1 MAAHALSSSAETAPR
16 LAVGRV
22 SDEIYASLLGGAP
35 RVLKKKPVL
44 MLAPEELA
52 KAHLAIAM
60 GGAQIM
66 ESADDPVAVVRPRTP
81 SLLLGLAPV
90 DAPDD
95 WQPGFTTLA
104 EPDVGWEPT
113 PVDELPVAAEHPALG
128 DWSQDASAEDVWPE
142 DTRAAEAIPGSSP
155 DEQDGAITADL
166 PSIEHQLA
174 RMRHLT
180 QRPAEMTPEPEA
192 EPEPAPV
199 ALFELDPAP
208 EPAPESFV
216 RFDPE
221 PEPEPEPVAEAFDL
235 PLAAALAPEPEP
247 EPESATIDEWSDE
260 GPDLSW
266 MQPKERRPMVF
277 SESSQS
283 ALRAKLVNLEVQAD
297 ENFAPPSLWDR
308 LRGWWSRL
316 LG

>member
-1 MAAHALSSSAETAPR
+1 MAAHALSNSAETAPR

-22 SDEIYASLLGGAP
+22 SDEIYASLLGGGP

-66 ESADDPVAVVRPRTP
+66 ESADDSVAVARPRTP

-90 DAPDD
+90 DAPED

-104 EPDVGWEPT
+104 QPDAGWEPT
-113 PVDELPVAAEHPALG
+113 PVDELPLAAEEPPLDDWAEPATPP
-128 DWSQDASAEDVWPE
+128 DAWPE
-142 DTRAAEAIPGSSP
+142 DDWAPEPAPEPA
-155 DEQDGAITADL
+155 QDGAAAPDF
-166 PSIEHQLA
+166 PSIEEQLA

-180 QRPAEMTPEPEA
+180 QRSDAPPAAPSTEPVAQFAPVPEPAPEPEFFAPVFAEPEPEPAPEPEA
-192 EPEPAPV
+192 EV
-199 ALFELDPAP
+199 
-208 EPAPESFV
+208 
-216 RFDPE
+216 
-221 PEPEPEPVAEAFDL
+221 FDL
-235 PLAAALAPEPEP
+235 PLAAALPPAPEPEQEPQP
-247 EPESATIDEWSDE
+247 EPAAVDEWDDD

-283 ALRAKLVNLEVQAD
+283 ALRAKLVHLDVEPD
-297 ENFAPPSLWDR
+297 EDFAAPSLWDR
-308 LRGWWSRL
+308 VRGWWARL